1 MSREGSYVLDIAKDD
16 TSARTYAV
24 RRWYKYHSYK
34 DPKRAFARRS
44 ARPPP
49 SPPAP
54 QRAALAQRPRAELAG
69 VLAGELIEL
78 SDGVYVLLN
87 PAGVETGDA
96 GEVGASPSSRRA
108 C

>member
-1 MSREGSYVLDIAKDD
+1 MFINSQ
-16 TSARTYAV
+16 
-24 RRWYKYHSYK
+24 
-34 DPKRAFARRS
+34 PF
-44 ARPPP
+44 
-49 SPPAP
+49 
-54 QRAALAQRPRAELAG
+54 RAALRANRLRGAFPRRLAQRPRPELAG

-96 GEVGASPSSRRA
+96 GDIIASPSSRRA

>member
-24 RRWYKYHSYK
+24 RRWYKYHSTTLYK
-34 DPKRAFARRS
+34 DPKRA
-44 ARPPP
+44 P
-49 SPPAP
+49 S
-54 QRAALAQRPRAELAG
+54 LAQRPRAELAG